1 MKLEMIRNIGIIS
14 HIDAGKTTTT
24 EGILYLTGV
33 IPRRGAVDE
42 GTTTTDFDEIERERG
57 ITIQSASV
65 QCEWKNR
72 HINIIDTPGHVDFT
86 AEVERSLRVLDG
98 ALMIVCA
105 VGGVEPQTET
115 VWRQAR
121 RYRIPCVAF
130 INKLDRIGAD
140 FHKAIEG
147 LRTRLG
153 AVPVPFMIPVGV
165 TQDFRGAI
173 DLWELERVLWTP
185 DTSDEK
191 RSPLTEEDE
200 MYLSAVEARESMLE
214 TLAEHDDTFAEAYL
228 EEKEIVK
235 KDFEA
240 ALRRACLA
248 CRIVPVLCGSAL
260 SLRGVHRVLDAVADY
275 LPSPSECPP
284 IVGIHPKTYQ
294 REERPPDPNGPT
306 AMLAFKT
313 TFTGYGKT
321 TYLRVYSGA
330 VKKGQRLLN
339 STTSKMEN
347 IGPIYLAQGKKRVQT
362 DTAGPGS
369 IIVMDGLAATT
380 GHTLCDR
387 NHPIL
392 LDAIPFPKPLVRAS
406 VEPRRASEMDELMAA
421 LGHLAEDDPT
431 FTVSTDEETGQIIV
445 SAMGEL
451 HLNIIGRRLNENL
464 HVHARIGNPSVV
476 YRESIQNE
484 AEGIGKFSQEIDEK
498 MHEAVAR
505 VRMVPGKPGSDVIVS
520 TDLTNE
526 RKISPTAIQ
535 AAQEGVI
542 EAAQTGAFGFPL
554 SEAEVTLIDLEFPGD
569 RSDLAAKVAA
579 SHAVENA
586 CRNAGIRLL
595 EPVMDVEI
603 VTDPE
608 TVGPMMSDLN
618 AHRAQISGMEMEGDF
633 QKIRARIPLAE
644 TFGDFTTRLRN
655 LTQGRAVFT
664 MQPAGFAP
672 VSPEQTKRIVGL

>member
-1 MKLEMIRNIGIIS
+1 MIRNVGIIS

-24 EGILYLTGV
+24 EAILYLTGV
-33 IPRRGAVDE
+33 IPRRGTVDE

-65 QCEWKNR
+65 QCDWKNR

-130 INKLDRIGAD
+130 INKMDRVGAD
-140 FHKAIEG
+140 FHKAVNG

-153 AVPVPFMIPVGV
+153 AVPLPLMIPLGV
-165 TQDFRGAI
+165 AQDFRGAI

-185 DTSDEK
+185 DTSDEE
-191 RSPLTEEDE
+191 RSPLMQEDE
-200 MYLSAVEARESMLE
+200 MYLPAIEARESMLE
-214 TLAEHDDTFAEAYL
+214 TLAEHDDLFAEAYL
-228 EEKEIVK
+228 EEKDIPK

-240 ALRRACLA
+240 AVRRACLT
-248 CRIVPVLCGSAL
+248 CRVVPVLCGSAL
-260 SLRGVHRVLDAVADY
+260 TLRGVNRVLDAISYY
-275 LPSPSECPP
+275 LPAPSECPS
-284 IVGIHPKTYQ
+284 IVGIHPKTHQ
-294 REERPPDPNGPT
+294 REERPPDPNGPI

-313 TFTGYGKT
+313 VFTGYGKM
-321 TYLRVYSGA
+321 TYLRVYSGV
-330 VKKGQRLLN
+330 VKKGQRLIN
-339 STTSKMEN
+339 STTGKMEN

-369 IIVMDGLAATT
+369 IILLEGLNATT

-431 FTVSTDEETGQIIV
+431 FTVSTDAETGQIIV

-464 HVHARIGNPSVV
+464 HVHARIGNPTVV

-484 AEGIGKFSQEIDEK
+484 AEGVGRFSQEIDEK

-505 VRMVPGKPGSDVIVS
+505 VRVVPGKPGSDVIVS

-535 AAQEGVI
+535 AAQEGVM
-542 EAAQTGAFGFPL
+542 EAAQTGVFGFPL

-608 TVGPMMSDLN
+608 TVGPMLSDLN
-618 AHRAQISGMEMEGDF
+618 AHRAQISGMEMEGDL

-655 LTQGRAVFT
+655 LTQGRAAFT

-672 VSPEQTKRIVGL
+672 VSPEQTKRILGL